1 MHLGTKK
8 AATAIAGSLGFP
20 SKMPGTSY
28 GIPAAHCIT
37 GSILAKI
44 EGSICAICYADETR
58 GNYRYGSVRKAQAKR
73 LEAIR
78 HEAYVEAMVLLLERA
93 HGRGPGGVVVNP
105 APINPKTKEALSPH
119 HRWHDSGDLQSRDH
133 LARICAVAR
142 ATPWL
147 DHWLPTREAKLV
159 RDFVRDGGTI
169 PANLTIR
176 LSATMVDGGAPTA
189 WPLTS
194 TVHSGRSRDARGR
207 FMRKPVGHMCPANL
221 QGGKCSG
228 EIVNCRACWDPAVEN
243 VSYPI
248 H

>member
-1 MHLGTKK
+1 VVIAMELTTKK
-8 AATAIAGSLGFP
+8 AATEVAGSLGFP

-28 GIPAAHCIT
+28 GLPAAHCVT
-37 GSILAKI
+37 GRILAAVA
-44 EGSICAICYADETR
+44 GTICATCYAFER

-78 HEAYVEAMVLLLERA
+78 HANFVEAMVLLLERA
-93 HGRGPGGVVVNP
+93 HGRGPGGVIVNP
-105 APINPKTKEALSPH
+105 LPLNPKTGEALAPY

-147 DHWLPTREAKLV
+147 DHWCPSREAKLI

-176 LSATMVDGGAPTA
+176 LSATMIDGAAPRA
-189 WPLTS
+189 WPQTS
-194 TVHSGRSRDARGR
+194 TVHNHSA
-207 FMRKPVGHMCPANL
+207 PVGHACPAPQ
-221 QGGKCSG
+221 QGNKCG
-228 EIVNCRACWDPAVEN
+228 DCRACWSRDVATVA
-243 VSYPI
+243 YHI